1 MRPRLAYN
9 FRRLAHI
16 SLQNV
21 GRNLL
26 LSVATTVMMGL
37 ILFIFNVIM
46 VLNVLTQ
53 SSLDQLA
60 QKIDLIIYLK
70 EGTSAYEIN
79 DLVAEVESLPVVTEV
94 EFTSSDQAL
103 EQFIDLYPDKADP
116 FTVYGIENPLPSS
129 LRIVTESP
137 DQHQMVLDYLD
148 QSAYTGLLLSTE
160 SSSENEAIAA
170 KLIGVTQF
178 TKKLIVGVVITFLF
192 GSLLMIMNAI
202 HLSIFTRKTEIQIM
216 QLVGAKPGMIRFPFL
231 FEGGVYSLV
240 AVFFSF
246 FLLMFFLEGTSLS
259 DYVNFSENFSP
270 VWLFLGELVVSVG
283 VGVIASTLA
292 TNFYLNRTLVLDP
305 S

>member
-9 FRRLAHI
+9 LSRLVHI

-21 GRNLL
+21 GRNML

-53 SSLDQLA
+53 SALDQLA
-60 QKIDLIIYLK
+60 EKIDLIVYLT
-70 EGTSAYEIN
+70 EGSSLLEIN
-79 DLVAEVESLPVVTEV
+79 DLVAEVQSLPVVMKV
-94 EFTSSDQAL
+94 EYTSSEEAL
-103 EQFIDLYPDKADP
+103 EAFIDLYPDKADP
-116 FTVYGIENPLPSS
+116 FTVYGIENPLPAN

-137 DQHQMVLDYLD
+137 DQHEMVLDYLKG
-148 QSAYTGLLLSTE
+148 SAYSEFLLSTE
-160 SSSENEAIAA
+160 SSSENQAIAA
-170 KLIGVTQF
+170 RLIKVTQF
-178 TKKLIVGVVITFLF
+178 TKKLVVGVIITFVF

-231 FEGGVYSLV
+231 FEGGFYSFI

-259 DYVNFSENFSP
+259 DYLNFSGGFSP
-270 VWLFLGELVVSVG
+270 LWLFVGELFASIG
-283 VGVIASTLA
+283 VGVLASHLA
-292 TNFYLNRTLVLDP
+292 TNFYLKRTLVLENT
-305 S
+305 

>member
-9 FRRLAHI
+9 LGRLARI

-53 SSLDQLA
+53 SALDQLA
-60 QKIDLIIYLK
+60 EKIDLIVYLN
-70 EGTSAYEIN
+70 ESSSLIGIN
-79 DLVAEVESLPVVTEV
+79 DLVAEVQSLPVVTEV
-94 EFTSSDQAL
+94 QYTSSAEAL

-116 FTVYGIENPLPSS
+116 FTVYGIENPLPAN

-137 DQHQMVLDYLD
+137 DQHAMVLDYLKD
-148 QSAYTGLLLSTE
+148 SAYSELLLSTE
-160 SSSENEAIAA
+160 SSSENQAIAA
-170 KLIGVTQF
+170 RLINVTQF
-178 TKKLIVGVVITFLF
+178 TKKLIVGVVITFVF

-231 FEGGVYSLV
+231 VEGGVYSFI

-246 FLLMFFLEGTSLS
+246 FLLMFFLEGTALS
-259 DYVNFSENFSP
+259 EYINFSADFSP
-270 VWLFLGELVVSVG
+270 FWLFAGEMLASVG
-283 VGVIASTLA
+283 VGVLASNLA
-292 TNFYLNRTLVLDP
+292 TNFYLKRTLVLEHD
-305 S
+305 

>member
-9 FRRLAHI
+9 FRRLAQI
-16 SLQNV
+16 SFQNV

-53 SSLDQLA
+53 TSLDQLA
-60 QKIDLIIYLK
+60 EKIDLIVYLN
-70 EGTSAYEIN
+70 EGASAYEIN
-79 DLVAEVESLPVVTEV
+79 DLVQEIQSLPVVTEV
-94 EFTSSDQAL
+94 EFTSSDDAL
-103 EQFIDLYPDKADP
+103 KEFMDLYPDKSDP
-116 FTVYGIENPLPSS
+116 FTVYGIKNPLPSS
-129 LRIVTESP
+129 IRVVTESP
-137 DQHQMVLDYLD
+137 DQHKMVLDYLNG
-148 QSAYTGLLLSTE
+148 SAYSGFLSSTE
-160 SSSENEAIAA
+160 SSNENEAIAA
-170 KLIGVTQF
+170 KLVSVTQF

-202 HLSIFTRKTEIQIM
+202 HLSIFTRKTEIQVM

-246 FLLMFFLEGTSLS
+246 FLLMFFLEGTALS
-259 DYVNFSENFSP
+259 DYINFSANFNP
-270 VWLFLGELVVSVG
+270 IWLFLGELLTSIAVG
-283 VGVIASTLA
+283 VAASYLA
-292 TNFYLNRTLVLDP
+292 TDFYLNRTLVLDP
-305 S
+305 T

>member
-9 FRRLAHI
+9 LSRLARI

-21 GRNLL
+21 GRNML

-53 SSLDQLA
+53 SALDQLA
-60 QKIDLIIYLK
+60 EKIDLIVYLN
-70 EGTSAYEIN
+70 ESSSLLEIN
-79 DLVAEVESLPVVTEV
+79 DLVAEVQSLPVVTKV
-94 EFTSSDQAL
+94 EYTSSEQAL
-103 EQFIDLYPDKADP
+103 EAFIDLYPEKSDP
-116 FTVYGIENPLPSS
+116 FTVYGIENPLPAN

-137 DQHQMVLDYLD
+137 DQHEMVLDYLKA
-148 QSAYTGLLLSTE
+148 SAYSEFLLSTE
-160 SSSENEAIAA
+160 SSSENQAIAA
-170 KLIGVTQF
+170 RLINVTQF
-178 TKKLIVGVVITFLF
+178 TKKLTVGVIITFVF

-216 QLVGAKPGMIRFPFL
+216 QLVGAKPGMIRLPFL
-231 FEGGVYSLV
+231 FEGGFYSFI

-259 DYVNFSENFSP
+259 DYLNFTDKFSP
-270 VWLFLGELVVSVG
+270 LWLFVGELIASVG
-283 VGVIASTLA
+283 VGVLASHLA
-292 TNFYLNRTLVLDP
+292 TNFYLKRTLVLEHD
-305 S
+305 